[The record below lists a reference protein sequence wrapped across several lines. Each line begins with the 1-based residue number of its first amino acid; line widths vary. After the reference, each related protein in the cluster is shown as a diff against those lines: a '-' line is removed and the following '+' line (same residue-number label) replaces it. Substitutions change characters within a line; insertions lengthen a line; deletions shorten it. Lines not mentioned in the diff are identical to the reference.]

1 MGIKKI
7 FFNILFALAVAAPLA
22 LLESNYAFS
31 RSDYRTEK
39 VVVSAPQPL
48 PLGLSTATPDL
59 LDVISSKALFSTRLP
74 RTGRKLSDTINEI
87 AQEHGV
93 SPALVK
99 AVIRVESNWNP
110 NAVSP
115 MGAVGLMQVLP
126 ATARRVGVS
135 NPYDPQSNIRA
146 GVKYL
151 RQLLD
156 MFGDDEALALA
167 AYNSG
172 PAKVQKYGDIPPFK
186 ETRVFVSRVMHYYRT
201 YLNSQSG

>member
-7 FFNILFALAVAAPLA
+7 LINILFALAVASPLA

-31 RSDYRTEK
+31 RSDNSVEK
-39 VVVSAPQPL
+39 VAISAPAPM

-59 LDVISSKALFSTRLP
+59 LDIISRKASLQATMP
-74 RTGRKLSDTINEI
+74 KAGRKLSDTIDEI
-87 AQEHGV
+87 ALEYGV

-99 AVIRVESNWNP
+99 AVIRVESNFDP
-110 NAVSP
+110 NAVSS

-126 ATARRVGVS
+126 ATARRVGVR
-135 NPYDPQSNIRA
+135 NPYDTHSNIRA

-151 RQLLD
+151 RELLD
-156 MFGDDEALALA
+156 MFDDDEALALA

-172 PAKVQKYGDIPPFK
+172 PAQVQKYGNIPPFK
-186 ETRVFVSRVMHYYRT
+186 ETRIFVSQVMHYYRT
-201 YLNSQSG
+201 YLN